1 MKNVLIFQPYLS
13 NRKLSSG
20 TIERQCRFLKYEK
33 DIKVYALF
41 DESERE
47 YAETLKGSWIEP
59 IIKENLCDMLKVV
72 PELQQQYNFKDMY
85 VVRPYFTPCTEK
97 QIEEL
102 KTFSFDATDD
112 RYWRDSIPLEFCLHY
127 GVMLYQVVYDPL
139 EVQYDKIVGL
149 GRIIK
154 YSSMNNVENA
164 KPHLFADLGYY
175 DKDNEV
181 HLKDKIFKFTFGATS
196 VEPNRTKMLMEI
208 YNSIVGTPDC
218 NLYLRAGDID
228 TLVPN
233 NVYEY
238 NTSKSLFTYTIP
250 SYDPK
255 HVSFTRMLLALS
267 QGTIPLIHPDNNLDC
282 LFGSGF
288 EVRDSLR
295 NFFKALI
302 KSPEE
307 LEDLLIKDFEDLK
320 VDYLKYLDY
329 WHCTNYY
336 MWLQRTL

>member
-47 YAETLKGSWIEP
+47 YAETLVGSWVEP
-59 IIKENLCDMLKVV
+59 IIIENLCDNTAIKVKD
-72 PELQQQYNFKDMY
+72 LQDTYNFADVY
-85 VVRPYFTPCTEK
+85 VVRPYFTPCTEEQMQK
-97 QIEEL
+97 MISLNFAGDEKCCRNQVPID
-102 KTFSFDATDD
+102 FH
-112 RYWRDSIPLEFCLHY
+112 LH
-127 GVMLYQVVYDPL
+127 GANLYQIVYDPL
-139 EVQYDKIVGL
+139 ELQYDKIVGL

-181 HLKDKIFKFTFGATS
+181 SINDKTLKFTFGATS
-196 VEPNRTKMLMEI
+196 VEPNRTKMLTEI
-208 YNSIVGTPDC
+208 YNSIMGTPDC

-233 NVYEY
+233 SIYEY
-238 NTSKSLFTYTIP
+238 NVSWSLFTYTVP

-282 LFGSGF
+282 LFGPGF
-288 EVRDSLR
+288 EIRDSLR
-295 NFFKALI
+295 DFFKALI

-307 LEDLLIKDFEDLK
+307 LEDLLIKDLEDLK
-320 VDYLKYLDY
+320 VEYLKYLDY

-336 MWLQRTL
+336 MWLQQTL

>member
-59 IIKENLCDMLKVV
+59 IIEQDLCYNTAIKAKK
-72 PELQQQYNFKDMY
+72 LQHKYNFIDIY
-85 VVRPYFTPCTEK
+85 VVRPYFTPCTEEQWQNMINHNFANDEK
-97 QIEEL
+97 YCRNQIPID
-102 KTFSFDATDD
+102 F
-112 RYWRDSIPLEFCLHY
+112 YLH
-127 GVMLYQVVYDPL
+127 GVTLHQIVYDPL
-139 EVQYDKIVGL
+139 ELQYDKVVGL
-149 GRIIK
+149 NNCIK

-181 HLKDKIFKFTFGATS
+181 PLKDKIFKFTFGATS

-208 YNSIVGTPDC
+208 YSSIAGTSDC

-233 NVYEY
+233 SIYEHNV
-238 NTSKSLFTYTIP
+238 SKSLFTYTVP

-282 LFGSGF
+282 LFGPGF

-295 NFFKALI
+295 DFFKALI

-307 LEDLLIKDFEDLK
+307 LEDLLIKDLEDLK
-320 VDYLKYLDY
+320 VEYLKYLDY

-336 MWLQRTL
+336 MWLQQTL